1 MNARFGTSQC
11 PILRIVILHWV
22 SILYTPVLQL
32 SIVSSYESVSA
43 GVCIS
48 TSPVIGL
55 DKRQWG
61 DDSLSFLIPNF
72 NLDFCAL
79 LVRAGLEVSH
89 GDVLVQRGG
98 WYTGSDGAEFLTG
111 RSEDFG
117 AL

>member
-1 MNARFGTSQC
+1 M
-11 PILRIVILHWV
+11 
-22 SILYTPVLQL
+22 
-32 SIVSSYESVSA
+32 SSYKSVSA
-43 GVCIS
+43 VVCIS

-55 DKRQWG
+55 DKWQWG
-61 DDSLSFLIPNF
+61 HGSLSFLIPNF

-79 LVRAGLEVSH
+79 LVRAGLDVSH

-98 WYTGSDGAEFLTG
+98 RYTGSDGAEFLTG